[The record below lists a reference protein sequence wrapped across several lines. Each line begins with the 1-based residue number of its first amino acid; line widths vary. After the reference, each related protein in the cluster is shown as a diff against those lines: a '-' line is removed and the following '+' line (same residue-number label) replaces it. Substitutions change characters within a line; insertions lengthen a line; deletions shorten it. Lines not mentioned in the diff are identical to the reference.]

1 MYMFLML
8 AAVLLLGMFLVFF
21 PMLPIV
27 LLVGLGVVIYRAAAR
42 HHAHHG
48 LHGH

>member
-8 AAVLLLGMFLVFF
+8 VAVLLLGMFLVFF
-21 PMLPIV
+21 LMLPVV
-27 LLVGLGVVIYRAAAR
+27 LLAALGVVIYRAAAHR
-42 HHAHHG
+42 HAQHG